1 LLIARII
8 IKLLEIPKEYAKI
21 SISPNGDKKRSESG
35 GISPISGIVEA
46 IAAKANPV
54 DQAEKSPHATPNP
67 GINIGSA
74 IVVLCT
80 KIPNA
85 SMSKTRSSN
94 SDMKALA
101 SSSLTEDMEPIW
113 KTAAKIPK
121 NMKNVIILI
130 LFTLPSFLNNI

>member
-1 LLIARII
+1 MR

-35 GISPISGIVEA
+35 GISPISGIVVA

-54 DQAEKSPHATPNP
+54 DQAENIPHATPNP

-85 SMSKTRSSN
+85 SISKTRSLN
-94 SDMKALA
+94 SDIKAIA
-101 SSSLTEDMEPIW
+101 SSSLTEDMEPI
-113 KTAAKIPK
+113 
-121 NMKNVIILI
+121 
-130 LFTLPSFLNNI
+130 